1 MGNLKHTMAALV
13 AVSLVG
19 SLAAVQTIDF
29 SAAKATKLAQETEI
43 VDAVPAVLTGDGEGE
58 TIDFNIPS
66 PTRQIYVGRDAYV
79 LTTGGSI
86 NLRAAADI
94 ESTILDVL
102 EVGAQIKI
110 LDMDEDWFKVQHGEL
125 TGYIKTEFATL
136 DYNKVEAVLL
146 NTVMYRKGTAV
157 QSINVRGAADETSLI
172 LDQVSQGSQVII
184 LETTD
189 NGWHKI
195 YFGDNYDIGYVSA
208 EYINIGDMVKRT
220 DIAEKRNSRIAA
232 IAKNAK
238 IKTTASSVAV
248 KLLPSEESETVT
260 TLSNNVSCKVISGG
274 TNWTK
279 IIVSATN
286 EIGYVRTSS
295 VSVITEA
302 PAKKA
307 TTKTSASKAKSAET
321 NAAPAASKN
330 GSALVAQ
337 ASKYIGVRYVYG
349 GTSPSGFDCSGLV
362 QYCLRKLGVSIGRSS
377 SAQYASGVS
386 VSRSNLQ
393 PGDLVFFSRGGGIS
407 HVAIY
412 AGDGKVIHAP
422 RAGKPVC
429 YQSLNQLTN
438 SLRYVGAKR
447 VL

>member
-279 IIVSATN
+279 IIVSPTN
-286 EIGYVRTSS
+286 EIG
-295 VSVITEA
+295 
-302 PAKKA
+302 
-307 TTKTSASKAKSAET
+307 
-321 NAAPAASKN
+321 
-330 GSALVAQ
+330 
-337 ASKYIGVRYVYG
+337 
-349 GTSPSGFDCSGLV
+349 
-362 QYCLRKLGVSIGRSS
+362 
-377 SAQYASGVS
+377 
-386 VSRSNLQ
+386 
-393 PGDLVFFSRGGGIS
+393 
-407 HVAIY
+407 
-412 AGDGKVIHAP
+412 
-422 RAGKPVC
+422 
-429 YQSLNQLTN
+429 
-438 SLRYVGAKR
+438 
-447 VL
+447 